1 MMLNEGMFAGE
12 EGWVLKPEG
21 YLGTLRDD
29 ASAAQ
34 PVKRQILDLSIELFA
49 GQGIPL
55 PAEGRH
61 PSTFHPYVKCQLHVD
76 SRPEKGSKP
85 GNKDDKSDGRYK
97 WRSKTA
103 KGGLDP
109 DFVGET
115 IVFSKVPG
123 VVERLSFV
131 R

>member
-1 MMLNEGMFAGE
+1 
-12 EGWVLKPEG
+12 
-21 YLGTLRDD
+21 LGDD

-34 PVKRQILDLSIELFA
+34 PVKRQTLDLSIELFA

-55 PAEGRH
+55 PAEGRN
-61 PSTFHPYVKCQLHVD
+61 PSTFHPYVKCQLHVG

-85 GNKDDKSDGRYK
+85 EDKDDKSDGRYK

-103 KGGLDP
+103 KGVDP

-115 IVFSKVPG
+115 IQFSNVPG